1 MSERMKGKKF
11 PGNSKRMKLLWKNK
25 QYRSKTRKLQL
36 RGNLCKPNKPEQFLI
51 KLFKKLRLNYKF
63 VGDGKVILSGF
74 CPDFINKIQ
83 KKIIEL
89 YGDYWHTKSQYVINK
104 DKRRLIEYKKRGYKT
119 LIIWEHELKDLD
131 KITNKL
137 IKFTV

>member
-1 MSERMKGKKF
+1 MAELPRNIIVLKSVVEKYIT
-11 PGNSKRMKLLWKNK
+11 PHGNMDA
-25 QYRSKTRKLQL
+25 
-36 RGNLCKPNKPEQFLI
+36 
-51 KLFKKLRLNYKF
+51 KF